1 MVNKNRETTK
11 HLFQEIVENNYLV
24 EKTIS
29 KFNNYNFIEDKVEQ
43 LKRAKICPGEEMEGK
58 GLRRTYVTIGRNWLE
73 AAYISRWEKEVED
86 FKKERIMQKRRKQL
100 LNICASLFIFG
111 NIFFYSYTLYND
123 ITPAFGSNMKCVRS
137 GELLFDDLTKFT
149 NSIFSEVKQKTPI
162 NSFSFL
168 NKSLPPELQAMWSTN
183 LNRIK
188 DASRTSIDRILIDP
202 KRKGIYY
209 ITCEADIPNLGDIE
223 FRLQCSKIDGKY
235 ALLALE

>member
-1 MVNKNRETTK
+1 MIHTNREIPK

-29 KFNNYNFIEDKVEQ
+29 KFNDYDFIEEQ
-43 LKRAKICPGEEMEGK
+43 IEKLKQSKIRPGEEMEGE
-58 GLRRTYVTIGRNWLE
+58 GLRRTYVSIGRNWLE
-73 AAYISRWEKEVED
+73 TAFISRWEKEVED
-86 FKKERIMQKRRKQL
+86 FKHERKMQKIRKQL
-100 LNICASLFIFG
+100 LNICATLFIIG
-111 NIFFYSYTLYND
+111 NIFFYSYTLYKD
-123 ITPAFGSNMKCVRS
+123 ITPAFGSTMKCVRS

-149 NSIFSEVKQKTPI
+149 NSIFSEVRQNDSKK
-162 NSFSFL
+162 SFSFL
-168 NKSLPPELQAMWSTN
+168 NNSLPPELQAMWSAN

-188 DASRTSIDRILIDP
+188 NASHTSIDRILVDP

-209 ITCEADIPNLGDIE
+209 ISCEADVPDLGDIE

>member
-1 MVNKNRETTK
+1 MIHKNREIPK

-29 KFNNYNFIEDKVEQ
+29 KFNNYDFIEEKLEK
-43 LKRAKICPGEEMEGK
+43 LKKAKICVGEEMEGE
-58 GLRRTYVTIGRNWLE
+58 GLRETYVAIGRDWLE
-73 AAYISRWEKEVED
+73 TAFISRWEKEVED
-86 FKKERIMQKRRKQL
+86 FKNERRMQKRRKQL
-100 LNICASLFIFG
+100 LNICATLFIFG

-123 ITPAFGSNMKCVRS
+123 ITPAFGSTMKCVRS
-137 GELLFDDLTKFT
+137 GGLLFDDLTKFT
-149 NSIFSEVKQKTPI
+149 NSIFSEIKQNDSRK
-162 NSFSFL
+162 NFSFL
-168 NKSLPPELQAMWSTN
+168 SKSLPPELQAIWSTN
-183 LNRIK
+183 LNKIK
-188 DASRTSIDRILIDP
+188 DASHTSIDRILVDP